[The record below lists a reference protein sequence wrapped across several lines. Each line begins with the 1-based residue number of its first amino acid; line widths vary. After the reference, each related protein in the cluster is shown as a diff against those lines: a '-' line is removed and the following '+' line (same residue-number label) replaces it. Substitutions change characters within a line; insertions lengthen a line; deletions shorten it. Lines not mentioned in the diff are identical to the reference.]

1 MNKNKKCL
9 GCGVKLQ
16 SDNIL
21 NIGYTPNLEN
31 DYCMR
36 CFKVKNYGISESI
49 TSNKEDYLNI
59 LKSIKKTKDLVLYIV
74 DILNLPSDIT
84 EITNYLDN
92 DIFLVLN
99 KRDVLPKSIKDEKI
113 ISYLKEISN
122 FKDYFIVST
131 FNNLGMD
138 DLYKKVLKNKKS
150 REVYLVGETN
160 AGKSSLINKII
171 SNYSEGEPV
180 LTTSNMPETTLDK
193 IKIEINN
200 KLTLVDTPG
209 IVDKQNI
216 IEQLDSK
223 YYKLLNTKKEIKPRT
238 YQINKNTS
246 LLIGDFLRIDY
257 LEGDKNSF
265 TFYIPNS
272 IPIKRINIRRN
283 NLKDLAYQEI
293 NMKFHEDLVIYGLGF
308 IKIVLPC
315 KVGLSLDKNVKTFV
329 RKNLI

>member
-1 MNKNKKCL
+1 MKKNKKCL

-49 TSNKEDYLNI
+49 TSNKEDYINI

-74 DILNLPSDIT
+74 DILNLPSDIM

-92 DIFLVLN
+92 DIYLVLN
-99 KRDVLPKSIKDEKI
+99 KRDVLPKIIKDEKI

-122 FKDYFIVST
+122 FKYYFIVST

-150 REVYLVGETN
+150 NEVYLVGETN

-209 IVDKQNI
+209 IVDNQNI

>member
-1 MNKNKKCL
+1 MKKNKKCL

-49 TSNKEDYLNI
+49 TSNKEDYINI

-74 DILNLPSDIT
+74 DILNLPSDIM

-138 DLYKKVLKNKKS
+138 DLYKKVLKNKK
-150 REVYLVGETN
+150 RKEVYLVDETN
-160 AGKSSLINKII
+160 D
-171 SNYSEGEPV
+171 
-180 LTTSNMPETTLDK
+180 DK

-209 IVDKQNI
+209 IVDNQNI